1 MRIGVVGG
9 VERLES
15 QLKTVA
21 GAAGHELEFHGGH
34 MRGQGGGK
42 LRALVERA
50 DLVVIQ
56 TDVNSHGAVIQA
68 RALARKAHRPVRLV
82 RRLGPSALRALLN

>member
-1 MRIGVVGG
+1 MKIGVVGG

-21 GAAGHELEFHGGH
+21 SDAGHELEFHGGH
-34 MRGQGGGK
+34 MRGQGSGR
-42 LRALVERA
+42 LRSLVERA

-68 RALARKAHRPVRLV
+68 RALARRAHRPVHLV
-82 RRLGPSALRALLN
+82 RRLGPSSLRALLH